1 LTSAVI
7 DEKQVLDALRTV
19 KFPGLS
25 RDIVSF
31 GFVKDLAVGGGNVS
45 LRLEITTESPRVSVF
60 IKRAATEKLRSL
72 PGVQAV
78 TIALDARAPGMGAP
92 AGARPAPVPSGEI
105 LKDVRF
111 KVAVASGKGGV
122 GKSTVTA
129 NLALALTRL
138 GYRVGLMDS
147 DIYGPSQQMM
157 MGITQKPYVN
167 EEDKIVPIEAHGV
180 KVISLG
186 FLMDADQPV
195 IWRGPMVMKA
205 VEQFLQDVA
214 WGKLDFLLVDLPPG
228 TGDAQLTLTQK
239 IQLSGAVIV
248 TTPQEVS
255 LIDARKG
262 LAMFE
267 KVNVP
272 LLGIVENMSYYECP
286 SCGHRDE
293 IFKHGGGKR
302 TAEKLGVPFLG
313 EIPIDPAIVAGG
325 DAGTPIVVAE
335 PRSRATAAYM
345 ALADNIAKT
354 LGG

>member
-1 LTSAVI
+1 MAAAVL
-7 DEKQVLDALRTV
+7 DEKQVLEALKTV

-45 LRLEITTESPRVSVF
+45 FRLEISTESPRIAEE
-60 IKRAATEKLRSL
+60 IKRDATEKLRSL
-72 PGVQAV
+72 PGVSAV
-78 TIALDARAPGMGAP
+78 TIALDVRAPGSP
-92 AGARPAPVPSGEI
+92 AGMRPAPIPSGEI
-105 LKDVRF
+105 LKDVKY

-157 MGITQKPYVN
+157 MGITEKPYVN
-167 EEDKIVPIEAHGV
+167 EEDKIVPIERHGV

-186 FLMDADQPV
+186 FLMDVDQPV

-248 TTPQEVS
+248 TTPQDVA

-272 LLGIVENMSYYECP
+272 LLGIIENMSYYVCP
-286 SCGHRDE
+286 KCGNREE
-293 IFKHGGGKR
+293 IFKHGGGR
-302 TAEKLGVPFLG
+302 LTAEKLGVPFLG
-313 EIPIDPAIVAGG
+313 EIPIDPKIVAGG
-325 DAGTPIVVAE
+325 DSGTPIVVAE
-335 PRSRATAAYM
+335 PKSDATIAYM
-345 ALADNIAKT
+345 SVADAVAKT

>member
-1 LTSAVI
+1 MSSTVV

-45 LRLEITTESPRVSVF
+45 LRLEITTESPRVAEE
-60 IKRAATEKLRSL
+60 IKRDATEKLRSL

-78 TIALDARAPGMGAP
+78 TIALDARAPGMAAP

-167 EEDKIVPIEAHGV
+167 EEDKIVPIESHGV

-186 FLMDADQPV
+186 FLMDVDQPV

-255 LIDARKG
+255 LIDAR
-262 LAMFE
+262 
-267 KVNVP
+267 
-272 LLGIVENMSYYECP
+272 
-286 SCGHRDE
+286 
-293 IFKHGGGKR
+293 
-302 TAEKLGVPFLG
+302 
-313 EIPIDPAIVAGG
+313 
-325 DAGTPIVVAE
+325 
-335 PRSRATAAYM
+335 
-345 ALADNIAKT
+345 
-354 LGG
+354 